1 MTILE
6 RDLRLDPFS
15 LICDKARPIRSLLP
29 VSLAAARPQACF
41 GQSNYPTQT
50 ITELLETFRQ
60 CRCVFAERSFR
71 IAFVKTR
78 HAVLLSANPFAI
90 TPKSSVPMNLRLT
103 DSGHRLAAIACL
115 ALPFAFSGC
124 ANMVESRTIA
134 AFSEALQEED
144 VDSLR
149 DVTSSRFEEKSLR
162 HEDSVKDFS
171 VLRIPKGDVEI
182 VDVDHISDTE
192 KRVTGQIGKSKSR
205 RLRYLLVRDEK
216 TGKWVVDDVYIKKQ
230 KNGVES
236 TRAVTELMD
245 LVTTVRE
252 FIDAWDTGS
261 RSSILR
267 MADPEF
273 GTLLGSLPDEYLMR
287 LAKQTIGDRADSKIR
302 PEAQMDEDVALVR
315 LPGKSGQMIISF
327 TKIRD
332 QWLISD
338 LAVESRKD
346 KDHISSVKQMA
357 TVLRSASVFL
367 DSYSVGDKKKLKT
380 VTMKTFFENSLE
392 PAILSTVQLPTAS
405 QAASTYQVKL
415 QSGFADFMV
424 ATENDLV
431 KLSLSKV
438 EGEDSTTAAQ
448 YLIDDVTIYEIDGNQ
463 EKRLSAMF
471 LSHAM
476 VELYA
481 EALSLRELQ
490 TVQMMSTP
498 EFKQRVWDRVDERL
512 MMQLP
517 MPEIENASPKIL
529 TTVFMGA
536 VTEVTVRQG
545 SRALVYVLQDH
556 EGELLVKD
564 VLLPVSGRPNSLCKT
579 LETMVPVVQFANALS
594 AQSIDDLRQLSSRDL
609 NRKVWHR
616 AKQLPSIGLKPHEH
630 FAVPLMSLDMN
641 DDLAL
646 VGLGDDQYGAKVRLV
661 REGERF
667 VVDDVKMIAGSEIR
681 QRIDLKEAMQFEL
694 SRFRG
699 QASTQQ

>member
-1 MTILE
+1 
-6 RDLRLDPFS
+6 
-15 LICDKARPIRSLLP
+15 
-29 VSLAAARPQACF
+29 
-41 GQSNYPTQT
+41 
-50 ITELLETFRQ
+50 
-60 CRCVFAERSFR
+60 
-71 IAFVKTR
+71 
-78 HAVLLSANPFAI
+78 
-90 TPKSSVPMNLRLT
+90 
-103 DSGHRLAAIACL
+103 
-115 ALPFAFSGC
+115 
-124 ANMVESRTIA
+124 
-134 AFSEALQEED
+134 
-144 VDSLR
+144 
-149 DVTSSRFEEKSLR
+149 
-162 HEDSVKDFS
+162 
-171 VLRIPKGDVEI
+171 
-182 VDVDHISDTE
+182 
-192 KRVTGQIGKSKSR
+192 
-205 RLRYLLVRDEK
+205 
-216 TGKWVVDDVYIKKQ
+216 
-230 KNGVES
+230 
-236 TRAVTELMD
+236 
-245 LVTTVRE
+245 
-252 FIDAWDTGS
+252 
-261 RSSILR
+261 
-267 MADPEF
+267 
-273 GTLLGSLPDEYLMR
+273 
-287 LAKQTIGDRADSKIR
+287 
-302 PEAQMDEDVALVR
+302 
-315 LPGKSGQMIISF
+315 QMIISF

-681 QRIDLKEAMQFEL
+681 QRIDLKGAMQFEL

>member
-1 MTILE
+1 
-6 RDLRLDPFS
+6 
-15 LICDKARPIRSLLP
+15 
-29 VSLAAARPQACF
+29 
-41 GQSNYPTQT
+41 
-50 ITELLETFRQ
+50 
-60 CRCVFAERSFR
+60 
-71 IAFVKTR
+71 
-78 HAVLLSANPFAI
+78 
-90 TPKSSVPMNLRLT
+90 MNLRLT
-103 DSGHRLAAIACL
+103 ESGHCLAAFACL

-124 ANMVESRTIA
+124 ANLVESRTIA

-205 RLRYLLVRDEK
+205 RLRYRLVRDEK

-230 KNGVES
+230 KNGVSS

-252 FIDAWDTGS
+252 FIEAWDAGS
-261 RSSILR
+261 RSDILR
-267 MADPEF
+267 MADPEL
-273 GTLLGSLPDEYLMR
+273 GSLLGSLPDEYLMR
-287 LAKQTIGDRADSKIR
+287 LAKQAIRDRAESKVR
-302 PEAQMDEDVALVR
+302 PEAQMDEDVALVK
-315 LPGKSGQMIISF
+315 LPGKSGQMLISF

-367 DSYSVGDKKKLKT
+367 DSYSAGNKKKLKT
-380 VTMKTFFENSLE
+380 VTMKSFFENSLE
-392 PAILSTVQLPTAS
+392 PAILSSVQLPTAT

-424 ATENDLV
+424 ATNDELV

-438 EGEDSTTAAQ
+438 EGEDSTSAVK
-448 YLIDDVTIYEIDGNQ
+448 YLVDDVTIYEIDGNQ
-463 EKRLSAMF
+463 EKRLSALF

-481 EALSLRELQ
+481 EALSLRELD
-490 TVQMMSTP
+490 TVRMMSTS
-498 EFKQRVWDRVDERL
+498 EFRDRVWQRIDEPL
-512 MMQLP
+512 LMQLP
-517 MPEIENASPKIL
+517 MPEIENAKPKTL

-545 SRALVYVLQDH
+545 SRALIYVLQDTD
-556 EGELLVKD
+556 GELLVKD
-564 VLLPVSGRPNSLCKT
+564 VLLPVSGRPNSLRKT
-579 LETMVPVVQFANALS
+579 LEAMVPVTQFANSLSQRNISAL
-594 AQSIDDLRQLSSRDL
+594 QQLSSRDL
-609 NRKVWHR
+609 NRKVWHK

-630 FAVPLMSLDMN
+630 FAVAMTSLEMS
-641 DDLAL
+641 DDLAI
-646 VGLGDDQYGAKVRLV
+646 VGLGDDQYGARVRLV

-667 VVDDVKMIAGSEIR
+667 VVDDVQLIAGAELR
-681 QRIDLKEAMQFEL
+681 QRIQLKEAMQFEI

-699 QASTQQ
+699 QTTSTR

>member
-1 MTILE
+1 
-6 RDLRLDPFS
+6 
-15 LICDKARPIRSLLP
+15 
-29 VSLAAARPQACF
+29 
-41 GQSNYPTQT
+41 
-50 ITELLETFRQ
+50 
-60 CRCVFAERSFR
+60 
-71 IAFVKTR
+71 
-78 HAVLLSANPFAI
+78 
-90 TPKSSVPMNLRLT
+90 MNLRLT

-124 ANMVESRTIA
+124 ANLVESRTIA

-171 VLRIPKGDVEI
+171 VLRIPKGDIEI
-182 VDVDHISDTE
+182 VDVDHISETE

-205 RLRYLLVRDEK
+205 RLRYRLVRDEE

-287 LAKQTIGDRADSKIR
+287 LAKQAIGERADSNVR

-346 KDHISSVKQMA
+346 KEHISSVKQMA
-357 TVLRSASVFL
+357 TVLHSASVFL
-367 DSYSVGDKKKLKT
+367 DSYSVGNKKKLKT
-380 VTMKTFFENSLE
+380 VTMKSFFENSLE

-424 ATENDLV
+424 ATEHELV
-431 KLSLSKV
+431 KLSLSKI
-438 EGEDSTTAAQ
+438 EGEDSNTAAK
-448 YLIDDVTIYEIDGNQ
+448 YLVDDVTIYEIDGNQ

-481 EALSLRELQ
+481 EALSLRELE
-490 TVQMMSTP
+490 TVKMMSTP
-498 EFKQRVWDRVDERL
+498 EFKQRVWHRVNGQL

-517 MPEIENASPKIL
+517 MPEIENAKPRIL

-545 SRALVYVLQDH
+545 SRALVYVLQDRD
-556 EGELLVKD
+556 GELLVKD

-594 AQSIDDLRQLSSRDL
+594 TQSIDHLQQLSSRDL

-616 AKQLPSIGLKPHEH
+616 AKQLPSIGLKLHEH

-641 DDLAL
+641 DDLAI
-646 VGLGDDQYGAKVRLV
+646 VSLGDDQYGAKVKLV

>member
-1 MTILE
+1 
-6 RDLRLDPFS
+6 
-15 LICDKARPIRSLLP
+15 
-29 VSLAAARPQACF
+29 
-41 GQSNYPTQT
+41 
-50 ITELLETFRQ
+50 
-60 CRCVFAERSFR
+60 
-71 IAFVKTR
+71 
-78 HAVLLSANPFAI
+78 
-90 TPKSSVPMNLRLT
+90 MNLRLT
-103 DSGHRLAAIACL
+103 DNGHCLAVVACL
-115 ALPFAFSGC
+115 ALPIVFSGC
-124 ANMVESRTIA
+124 ANLVESRTIA

-182 VDVDHISDTE
+182 VDVDVINDNE
-192 KRVTGQIGKSKSR
+192 KRVTGQIGNSKSR
-205 RLRYLLVRDEK
+205 RLRYRLVRDK
-216 TGKWVVDDVYIKKQ
+216 KSGKWVVDDVYIKKQ

-236 TRAVTELMD
+236 TRAVSELMD
-245 LVTTVRE
+245 LITTVRE

-261 RSSILR
+261 RSDILR

-287 LAKQTIGDRADSKIR
+287 LAKQAIGDRADSKVR
-302 PEAQMDEDVALVR
+302 PEAQMDEDVALVK

-357 TVLRSASVFL
+357 TVLQSASVFL
-367 DSYSVGDKKKLKT
+367 NSYSAGDKKTLKT
-380 VTMKTFFENSLE
+380 VTVESFFAHSLE

-405 QAASTYQVKL
+405 QAAATYQVKL

-424 ATENDLV
+424 ATENELV
-431 KLSLSKV
+431 KLSLSRI
-438 EGEDSTTAAQ
+438 EGEDSTSQTK
-448 YLIDDVTIYEIDGNQ
+448 YLVDDVTIYEIDGNQ
-463 EKRLSAMF
+463 EKRLSALF

-476 VELYA
+476 VEIFA
-481 EALSLRELQ
+481 EALSLRELK
-490 TVQMMSTP
+490 TVEMMSTP
-498 EFKQRVWDRVDERL
+498 EFRQRVWQRVDEPL

-517 MPEIENASPKIL
+517 MPEIENAKPKIL

-545 SRALVYVLQDH
+545 SRALVYVLQDRD
-556 EGELLVKD
+556 GELLVND
-564 VLLPVSGRPNSLCKT
+564 VLLPVSGRSNSLCKT
-579 LETMVPVVQFANALS
+579 LETMVPVVQFGNSLSQRNIGAL
-594 AQSIDDLRQLSSRDL
+594 QQLSSRDL

-616 AKQLPSIGLKPHEH
+616 AKQLPSIGLKLHEH
-630 FAVPLMSLDMN
+630 FVVALTSLDMN
-641 DDLAL
+641 EDLAI
-646 VGLGDDQYGAKVRLV
+646 VGLGDDQYGARVRLV

-667 VVDDVKMIAGSEIR
+667 VVDDVQLIAGSEVR
-681 QRIDLKEAMQFEL
+681 QRIDLKEAMQFEI

-699 QASTQQ
+699 QSTTNR

>member
-1 MTILE
+1 M
-6 RDLRLDPFS
+6 
-15 LICDKARPIRSLLP
+15 ICDKARPIRSLLP

-681 QRIDLKEAMQFEL
+681 QRIDLKGAMQFEL

>member
-1 MTILE
+1 
-6 RDLRLDPFS
+6 
-15 LICDKARPIRSLLP
+15 
-29 VSLAAARPQACF
+29 
-41 GQSNYPTQT
+41 
-50 ITELLETFRQ
+50 
-60 CRCVFAERSFR
+60 
-71 IAFVKTR
+71 
-78 HAVLLSANPFAI
+78 
-90 TPKSSVPMNLRLT
+90 MNLRLT
-103 DSGHRLAAIACL
+103 DSGHRLAACL
-115 ALPFAFSGC
+115 TCLTLPILFSGC
-124 ANMVESRTIA
+124 AHMVESRTIA

-162 HEDSVKDFS
+162 HEDSVKDFQ
-171 VLRIPKGDVEI
+171 VLRMPKGDIEI
-182 VDVDHISDTE
+182 VDVDHISDNE

-205 RLRYLLVRDEK
+205 RLRYRLVRDEK

-273 GTLLGSLPDEYLMR
+273 GALLGSLPDEYLMR
-287 LAKQTIGDRADSKIR
+287 LAKQAIGDRADSKVR

-367 DSYSVGDKKKLKT
+367 DSYSTGNKKKLKT
-380 VTMKTFFENSLE
+380 VTMKSFFEKTLA

-424 ATENDLV
+424 ATENELV
-431 KLSLSKV
+431 KLSLSKI
-438 EGEDSTTAAQ
+438 EGEDSNTAAQ
-448 YLIDDVTIYEIDGNQ
+448 YLVDDVTIYEIDGNQ
-463 EKRLSAMF
+463 EKRLSALF

-481 EALSLRELQ
+481 EALSLRELE
-490 TVQMMSTP
+490 TVKMMSTP
-498 EFKQRVWDRVDERL
+498 EFKQRVWHRVDEPL

-545 SRALVYVLQDH
+545 SRALVYVLQDR
-556 EGELLVKD
+556 EGELLVND

-594 AQSIDDLRQLSSRDL
+594 AQSIDHLRQLSSRDL

-641 DDLAL
+641 DDLAI
-646 VGLGDDQYGAKVRLV
+646 VGLGDDQYGARVKLV

-667 VVDDVKMIAGSEIR
+667 VVDDVKLIAGSEIR
-681 QRIDLKEAMQFEL
+681 QRIDLKQAMQFEI

-699 QASTQQ
+699 QASTQE

>member
-1 MTILE
+1 
-6 RDLRLDPFS
+6 
-15 LICDKARPIRSLLP
+15 
-29 VSLAAARPQACF
+29 
-41 GQSNYPTQT
+41 
-50 ITELLETFRQ
+50 
-60 CRCVFAERSFR
+60 
-71 IAFVKTR
+71 
-78 HAVLLSANPFAI
+78 
-90 TPKSSVPMNLRLT
+90 MNLRLT
-103 DSGHRLAAIACL
+103 DSGHRLAACL
-115 ALPFAFSGC
+115 TCLTLPILFSGC
-124 ANMVESRTIA
+124 AHMVESRTIA

-162 HEDSVKDFS
+162 HEDSVKDFQ
-171 VLRIPKGDVEI
+171 VLRMPKGDIEI
-182 VDVDHISDTE
+182 VDVDHISDNE

-205 RLRYLLVRDEK
+205 RLRYRLVRDEK

-273 GTLLGSLPDEYLMR
+273 GALLGSLPDEYLMR
-287 LAKQTIGDRADSKIR
+287 LAKQAIGDRADSKVR

-367 DSYSVGDKKKLKT
+367 DSYSTGNKKKLKT
-380 VTMKTFFENSLE
+380 VTMKSFFEKTLA

-424 ATENDLV
+424 ATENELV
-431 KLSLSKV
+431 KLSLSKI
-438 EGEDSTTAAQ
+438 EGEDSNTAAQ
-448 YLIDDVTIYEIDGNQ
+448 YLVDDVTIYEIDGNQ
-463 EKRLSAMF
+463 EKRLSALF

-481 EALSLRELQ
+481 EALSLRELE
-490 TVQMMSTP
+490 TVKMMSTP
-498 EFKQRVWDRVDERL
+498 EFKQRVWHRVDEPL

-545 SRALVYVLQDH
+545 SRALVYVLQDR
-556 EGELLVKD
+556 EGELLVND

-594 AQSIDDLRQLSSRDL
+594 AQSIDHLRQLSSRDL

-641 DDLAL
+641 DDLAI
-646 VGLGDDQYGAKVRLV
+646 VGLGDDQYGARVKLV

-667 VVDDVKMIAGSEIR
+667 VVDDVKLIAGSEIR
-681 QRIDLKEAMQFEL
+681 QRIDLKQAMQFEI

-699 QASTQQ
+699 QASTQR

>member
-1 MTILE
+1 
-6 RDLRLDPFS
+6 
-15 LICDKARPIRSLLP
+15 
-29 VSLAAARPQACF
+29 
-41 GQSNYPTQT
+41 
-50 ITELLETFRQ
+50 
-60 CRCVFAERSFR
+60 
-71 IAFVKTR
+71 
-78 HAVLLSANPFAI
+78 
-90 TPKSSVPMNLRLT
+90 MNLRLT
-103 DSGHRLAAIACL
+103 ETGHRLAALGCL
-115 ALPFAFSGC
+115 ALPIAFSGC
-124 ANMVESRTIA
+124 ANLVESRTIA
-134 AFSEALQEED
+134 AFSEALEEED

-162 HEDSVKDFS
+162 HENSVKDFS
-171 VLRIPKGDVEI
+171 VLQIPKGDVEI
-182 VDVDHISDTE
+182 IDVDYISDDE

-205 RLRYLLVRDEK
+205 RLRYRLVRDEK

-230 KNGVES
+230 KNGISS

-252 FIDAWDTGS
+252 FIDAWDSGS
-261 RSSILR
+261 RSDMLR

-273 GTLLGSLPDEYLMR
+273 GTLLGSLPEAYLIR
-287 LAKQTIGDRADSKIR
+287 LAKQAIGDRAESKVR
-302 PEAQMDEDVALVR
+302 PVAQMDEDVALVK

-332 QWLISD
+332 RWLISD

-357 TVLRSASVFL
+357 TVLRSAAVFL
-367 DSYSVGDKKKLKT
+367 NSYSTGDKKTLKT
-380 VTMKTFFENSLE
+380 VTMKSFFENSLE
-392 PAILSTVQLPTAS
+392 PAILSTVQLPTDS

-424 ATENDLV
+424 ATDDELV
-431 KLSLSKV
+431 KLSLLRI
-438 EGEDSTTAAQ
+438 EGEDSNTAVK
-448 YLIDDVTIYEIDGNQ
+448 YLVDDVTIYEIDGNQ
-463 EKRLSAMF
+463 EKRLSALF

-490 TVQMMSTP
+490 TVRMMSTAD
-498 EFKQRVWDRVDERL
+498 FKQRVWQRIDEPL

-517 MPEIENASPKIL
+517 MPEIENAKPKIL
-529 TTVFMGA
+529 TSVFMGA

-545 SRALVYVLQDH
+545 SRALVYVLQDRD
-556 EGELLVKD
+556 GKLLVKD

-579 LETMVPVVQFANALS
+579 LETMVPVIQFANSLSQRNVEAL
-594 AQSIDDLRQLSSRDL
+594 QQFSSRDL
-609 NRKVWHR
+609 NRKVWHK
-616 AKQLPSIGLKPHEH
+616 AKQIPSIGLRLHEH

-641 DDLAL
+641 DDLAI
-646 VGLGDDQYGAKVRLV
+646 VGLGDDQYGARVRLI
-661 REGERF
+661 REGDRF
-667 VVDDVKMIAGSEIR
+667 VVDDVKLVAGSEIK

-699 QASTQQ
+699 

>member
-1 MTILE
+1 
-6 RDLRLDPFS
+6 
-15 LICDKARPIRSLLP
+15 
-29 VSLAAARPQACF
+29 
-41 GQSNYPTQT
+41 
-50 ITELLETFRQ
+50 
-60 CRCVFAERSFR
+60 
-71 IAFVKTR
+71 
-78 HAVLLSANPFAI
+78 
-90 TPKSSVPMNLRLT
+90 MNLRLT
-103 DSGHRLAAIACL
+103 ETGHRLAALGCL
-115 ALPFAFSGC
+115 ALPIAFSGC
-124 ANMVESRTIA
+124 ANLVESRTIA
-134 AFSEALQEED
+134 AFSEALEEED

-162 HEDSVKDFS
+162 HENSVKDFS
-171 VLRIPKGDVEI
+171 VLQIPKGDVEI
-182 VDVDHISDTE
+182 IDVDYISDDE

-205 RLRYLLVRDEK
+205 RLRYRLVRDEK

-230 KNGVES
+230 KNGISS

-252 FIDAWDTGS
+252 FIDAWDSGS
-261 RSSILR
+261 RSDMLR

-273 GTLLGSLPDEYLMR
+273 GTLLGSLPEAYLIR
-287 LAKQTIGDRADSKIR
+287 LAKQAIGDRAESKVR
-302 PEAQMDEDVALVR
+302 PVAQMDEDVALVK

-332 QWLISD
+332 RWLISD

-357 TVLRSASVFL
+357 TVLRSAAVFL
-367 DSYSVGDKKKLKT
+367 NSYSTGDKKTLKT
-380 VTMKTFFENSLE
+380 VTMKSFFENSLE
-392 PAILSTVQLPTAS
+392 PAILSTVQLPTDS

-424 ATENDLV
+424 ATDDELV
-431 KLSLSKV
+431 KLSLLRI
-438 EGEDSTTAAQ
+438 EGEDSNTAVK
-448 YLIDDVTIYEIDGNQ
+448 YLVDDVTIYEIDGNQ
-463 EKRLSAMF
+463 EKRLSALF

-490 TVQMMSTP
+490 TVRMMSTAD
-498 EFKQRVWDRVDERL
+498 FKQRVWQRIDEPL

-517 MPEIENASPKIL
+517 MPEIENAKPKIL
-529 TTVFMGA
+529 TSVFMGA

-545 SRALVYVLQDH
+545 SRALVYVLQDRD
-556 EGELLVKD
+556 GKLLVKD

-579 LETMVPVVQFANALS
+579 LETMVPVIQFANSLSQRNIEAL
-594 AQSIDDLRQLSSRDL
+594 QQFSSRDL
-609 NRKVWHR
+609 NRKVWHK
-616 AKQLPSIGLKPHEH
+616 AKQIPSIGLRLHEH

-641 DDLAL
+641 DDLAI
-646 VGLGDDQYGAKVRLV
+646 VGLGDDQYGARVRLI
-661 REGERF
+661 REGDRF
-667 VVDDVKMIAGSEIR
+667 VVDDVKLVAGSEIK

-699 QASTQQ
+699 

>member
-1 MTILE
+1 
-6 RDLRLDPFS
+6 
-15 LICDKARPIRSLLP
+15 
-29 VSLAAARPQACF
+29 
-41 GQSNYPTQT
+41 
-50 ITELLETFRQ
+50 
-60 CRCVFAERSFR
+60 
-71 IAFVKTR
+71 
-78 HAVLLSANPFAI
+78 
-90 TPKSSVPMNLRLT
+90 MNLRLT
-103 DSGHRLAAIACL
+103 ETGHRLAALGCL
-115 ALPFAFSGC
+115 ALPIAFSGC
-124 ANMVESRTIA
+124 ANLVESRTIA
-134 AFSEALQEED
+134 AFSEALEEED

-162 HEDSVKDFS
+162 HENSVKDFS
-171 VLRIPKGDVEI
+171 VLQIPKGDVEI
-182 VDVDHISDTE
+182 IDVDYISDDE

-205 RLRYLLVRDEK
+205 RLRYRLVRDEK

-230 KNGVES
+230 KNGISS

-252 FIDAWDTGS
+252 FIDAWDSGS
-261 RSSILR
+261 RSDMLR

-273 GTLLGSLPDEYLMR
+273 GTLLGSLPEAYLIR
-287 LAKQTIGDRADSKIR
+287 LAKQAIGDRAESKVR
-302 PEAQMDEDVALVR
+302 PVAQMDEDVALVK

-332 QWLISD
+332 RWLISD

-357 TVLRSASVFL
+357 TVLRSAAVFL
-367 DSYSVGDKKKLKT
+367 NSYSTGDKKTLKT
-380 VTMKTFFENSLE
+380 VTMKSFFENSLE
-392 PAILSTVQLPTAS
+392 PAILSTVQLPTDS

-424 ATENDLV
+424 ATDDELV
-431 KLSLSKV
+431 KLSLLRI
-438 EGEDSTTAAQ
+438 EGEDSNTAVK
-448 YLIDDVTIYEIDGNQ
+448 YLVDDVTIYEIDGNQ
-463 EKRLSAMF
+463 EKRLSALF

-490 TVQMMSTP
+490 TVRMMSTAD
-498 EFKQRVWDRVDERL
+498 FKQRVWQHIDDPL

-517 MPEIENASPKIL
+517 MPEIENAKPKIL
-529 TTVFMGA
+529 TSVFMGA

-545 SRALVYVLQDH
+545 SRALVYVLQDRD
-556 EGELLVKD
+556 GKLLVKD

-579 LETMVPVVQFANALS
+579 LETMVPVIQFANSLSQRNIEAL
-594 AQSIDDLRQLSSRDL
+594 QQFSSRDL
-609 NRKVWHR
+609 NRKVWHK
-616 AKQLPSIGLKPHEH
+616 AKQIPSIGLRLHEH

-641 DDLAL
+641 DDLAI
-646 VGLGDDQYGAKVRLV
+646 VGLGDDQYGARVRLI
-661 REGERF
+661 REGDRF
-667 VVDDVKMIAGSEIR
+667 VVDDVKLVAGSEIK

-699 QASTQQ
+699 

>member
-1 MTILE
+1 
-6 RDLRLDPFS
+6 
-15 LICDKARPIRSLLP
+15 
-29 VSLAAARPQACF
+29 
-41 GQSNYPTQT
+41 
-50 ITELLETFRQ
+50 
-60 CRCVFAERSFR
+60 
-71 IAFVKTR
+71 
-78 HAVLLSANPFAI
+78 
-90 TPKSSVPMNLRLT
+90 MNLRLT
-103 DSGHRLAAIACL
+103 ETGHRLAALGCL
-115 ALPFAFSGC
+115 ALPIAFSGC
-124 ANMVESRTIA
+124 ANLVESRTIA
-134 AFSEALQEED
+134 AFSEALEEED

-162 HEDSVKDFS
+162 HENSVKDFS
-171 VLRIPKGDVEI
+171 VLQIPKGDVEI
-182 VDVDHISDTE
+182 IDVDYISDDE

-205 RLRYLLVRDEK
+205 RLRYRLVRDEK

-230 KNGVES
+230 KNGISS

-252 FIDAWDTGS
+252 FIHAWDSGS
-261 RSSILR
+261 RSDILR

-273 GTLLGSLPDEYLMR
+273 GTLLGSLPDAYLIR
-287 LAKQTIGDRADSKIR
+287 LAKQAIGDRAESKVR
-302 PEAQMDEDVALVR
+302 PVAQMDEDVALVK

-332 QWLISD
+332 RWLISD

-357 TVLRSASVFL
+357 TVLRSAAVFL
-367 DSYSVGDKKKLKT
+367 NSYSTGDKKTLKT
-380 VTMKTFFENSLE
+380 VTMRSFFENSLE
-392 PAILSTVQLPTAS
+392 PAILSTVQLPTDS

-424 ATENDLV
+424 ATDDELV
-431 KLSLSKV
+431 KLSLLRI
-438 EGEDSTTAAQ
+438 EGEDSNTAVK
-448 YLIDDVTIYEIDGNQ
+448 YLVDDVTIYEIDGNQ
-463 EKRLSAMF
+463 EKRLSALF

-490 TVQMMSTP
+490 TVRMMSTAD
-498 EFKQRVWDRVDERL
+498 FKQRVWQHIDDPL

-517 MPEIENASPKIL
+517 MPEIENAKPKIL
-529 TTVFMGA
+529 TSVFMGA

-545 SRALVYVLQDH
+545 SRALVYVLQDRD
-556 EGELLVKD
+556 GKLLVKD

-579 LETMVPVVQFANALS
+579 LETMVPVIQFANSLSQRNIEAL
-594 AQSIDDLRQLSSRDL
+594 QQFSSRDL
-609 NRKVWHR
+609 NRKVWHK
-616 AKQLPSIGLKPHEH
+616 AKQIPSIGLRLHEH

-641 DDLAL
+641 DDLAI
-646 VGLGDDQYGAKVRLV
+646 VGLGDDQYGARVRLI
-661 REGERF
+661 REGDRF
-667 VVDDVKMIAGSEIR
+667 VVDDVKLVAGSEIK

-699 QASTQQ
+699 

>member
-1 MTILE
+1 
-6 RDLRLDPFS
+6 
-15 LICDKARPIRSLLP
+15 
-29 VSLAAARPQACF
+29 
-41 GQSNYPTQT
+41 
-50 ITELLETFRQ
+50 
-60 CRCVFAERSFR
+60 
-71 IAFVKTR
+71 
-78 HAVLLSANPFAI
+78 
-90 TPKSSVPMNLRLT
+90 MNLRLT
-103 DSGHRLAAIACL
+103 ETEQRLAALACL
-115 ALPFAFSGC
+115 ALPLMFSGC

-162 HEDSVKDFS
+162 HEESVKDFS
-171 VLRIPKGDVEI
+171 VIRMPKGDIEI
-182 VDVDHISDTE
+182 VDVDVINDNE

-205 RLRYLLVRDEK
+205 RLRYRLVRDEK

-230 KNGVES
+230 KNGVSS

-252 FIDAWDTGS
+252 FIEAWDSGS
-261 RSSILR
+261 RSEILR

-273 GTLLGSLPDEYLMR
+273 GTLLGSLPDEYLLR
-287 LAKQTIGDRADSKIR
+287 LAKQAIGDRAESKVR
-302 PEAQMDEDVALVR
+302 PEAQMDEDIALVK

-327 TKIRD
+327 TKVRD

-367 DSYSVGDKKKLKT
+367 NSYSTGDKKKLKT
-380 VTMKTFFENSLE
+380 VAMKSFFENSLE
-392 PAILSTVQLPTAS
+392 PAILSTVQLPTAT

-424 ATENDLV
+424 ATDDELV

-438 EGEDSTTAAQ
+438 EGEDSSTAAK
-448 YLIDDVTIYEIDGNQ
+448 YLVDDVTIYEIDGNQ
-463 EKRLSAMF
+463 EKRLSALF

-490 TVQMMSTP
+490 TVKMMSTAD
-498 EFKQRVWDRVDERL
+498 FKQRVWQRIDEPL

-517 MPEIENASPKIL
+517 MPEIENAKPKIL

-545 SRALVYVLQDH
+545 SRALVYVLQDRD
-556 EGELLVKD
+556 GELLVKD

-579 LETMVPVVQFANALS
+579 LETMVPVIQFANSLSQRNIEAL
-594 AQSIDDLRQLSSRDL
+594 QQLSSRDL
-609 NRKVWHR
+609 NRKVWHK
-616 AKQLPSIGLKPHEH
+616 AKQLPSIGLRLHEH

-641 DDLAL
+641 DDLAI
-646 VGLGDDQYGAKVRLV
+646 VGLGDDQYGARVRLV

-667 VVDDVKMIAGSEIR
+667 VVDDVKLVAGSEIK

-699 QASTQQ
+699 

>member
-1 MTILE
+1 
-6 RDLRLDPFS
+6 
-15 LICDKARPIRSLLP
+15 
-29 VSLAAARPQACF
+29 
-41 GQSNYPTQT
+41 
-50 ITELLETFRQ
+50 
-60 CRCVFAERSFR
+60 
-71 IAFVKTR
+71 
-78 HAVLLSANPFAI
+78 
-90 TPKSSVPMNLRLT
+90 MNLRLT
-103 DSGHRLAAIACL
+103 ESGHCLAAFACL

-124 ANMVESRTIA
+124 ANLVESRTIA

-205 RLRYLLVRDEK
+205 RLRYRLVRDEK

-230 KNGVES
+230 KNGVSS

-252 FIDAWDTGS
+252 FIEAWDAGS
-261 RSSILR
+261 RSDILR
-267 MADPEF
+267 MADPEL
-273 GTLLGSLPDEYLMR
+273 GSLLGSLPDAYLMR
-287 LAKQTIGDRADSKIR
+287 LAKQAIRDRAESKVR
-302 PEAQMDEDVALVR
+302 PEAQMDEDVALVK
-315 LPGKSGQMIISF
+315 LPGKSGQMLISF

-367 DSYSVGDKKKLKT
+367 DSYSAGDKKKLKT
-380 VTMKTFFENSLE
+380 VTMKSFFENSLE
-392 PAILSTVQLPTAS
+392 PAILSSVQLPTAT

-424 ATENDLV
+424 ATNDELV

-438 EGEDSTTAAQ
+438 EGEDSTSAVK
-448 YLIDDVTIYEIDGNQ
+448 YLVDDVTIYEIDGNQ
-463 EKRLSAMF
+463 EKRLSALF
-471 LSHAM
+471 LAHAM

-481 EALSLRELQ
+481 EALSLRELD
-490 TVQMMSTP
+490 TVRMMSTS
-498 EFKQRVWDRVDERL
+498 EFHDRVWQRIDEPL
-512 MMQLP
+512 LMQLP
-517 MPEIENASPKIL
+517 MPEIENAKPKIL

-545 SRALVYVLQDH
+545 SRALVYVLQDTD
-556 EGELLVKD
+556 GELLVKD
-564 VLLPVSGRPNSLCKT
+564 VLLPVSGRPNSLRKT
-579 LETMVPVVQFANALS
+579 LEAMVPVTQFANSLSQRNISAL
-594 AQSIDDLRQLSSRDL
+594 QQLSSRDL
-609 NRKVWHR
+609 NRKVWHK

-630 FAVPLMSLDMN
+630 FAVAMTSLEMS
-641 DDLAL
+641 DDLAI
-646 VGLGDDQYGAKVRLV
+646 VGLGDDQYGARVRLV

-667 VVDDVKMIAGSEIR
+667 VVDDVRLIAGAELR
-681 QRIDLKEAMQFEL
+681 QRIQLKEAMQFEI

-699 QASTQQ
+699 QTTSTR

>member
-1 MTILE
+1 M
-6 RDLRLDPFS
+6 
-15 LICDKARPIRSLLP
+15 ICDKARPIRSLLP

-431 KLSLSKV
+431 KL
-438 EGEDSTTAAQ
+438 
-448 YLIDDVTIYEIDGNQ
+448 
-463 EKRLSAMF
+463 
-471 LSHAM
+471 
-476 VELYA
+476 
-481 EALSLRELQ
+481 
-490 TVQMMSTP
+490 
-498 EFKQRVWDRVDERL
+498 
-512 MMQLP
+512 
-517 MPEIENASPKIL
+517 
-529 TTVFMGA
+529 
-536 VTEVTVRQG
+536 
-545 SRALVYVLQDH
+545 
-556 EGELLVKD
+556 
-564 VLLPVSGRPNSLCKT
+564 
-579 LETMVPVVQFANALS
+579 
-594 AQSIDDLRQLSSRDL
+594 
-609 NRKVWHR
+609 
-616 AKQLPSIGLKPHEH
+616 
-630 FAVPLMSLDMN
+630 
-641 DDLAL
+641 
-646 VGLGDDQYGAKVRLV
+646 
-661 REGERF
+661 
-667 VVDDVKMIAGSEIR
+667 
-681 QRIDLKEAMQFEL
+681 
-694 SRFRG
+694 
-699 QASTQQ
+699 

>member
-1 MTILE
+1 
-6 RDLRLDPFS
+6 
-15 LICDKARPIRSLLP
+15 
-29 VSLAAARPQACF
+29 
-41 GQSNYPTQT
+41 
-50 ITELLETFRQ
+50 
-60 CRCVFAERSFR
+60 
-71 IAFVKTR
+71 
-78 HAVLLSANPFAI
+78 
-90 TPKSSVPMNLRLT
+90 MNLRLT
-103 DSGHRLAAIACL
+103 DSGHRLAVLAAL

-182 VDVDHISDTE
+182 VNVDHVSDSE

-205 RLRYLLVRDEK
+205 RLRYRLVRDEQS
-216 TGKWVVDDVYIKKQ
+216 GKWVVDDVYIKNQ

-252 FIDAWDTGS
+252 FIDAWDSGS

-267 MADPEF
+267 MSDPEF
-273 GTLLGSLPDEYLMR
+273 GVLLGSLPDEYLMR
-287 LAKQTIGDRADSKIR
+287 LAKQAIGDRAESKVR
-302 PEAQMDEDVALVR
+302 PEAQMDDDVALVR

-332 QWLISD
+332 LWLISD

-357 TVLRSASVFL
+357 TVLLSASRFL
-367 DSYSVGDKKKLKT
+367 DAYSVGDKKTLKT
-380 VTMKTFFENSLE
+380 VTVKSFFENSLE

-431 KLSLSKV
+431 KLSLSKI
-438 EGEDSTTAAQ
+438 EGKDSTTAAQ
-448 YLIDDVTIYEIDGNQ
+448 YLVDDVTIYEIDGNQ

-481 EALSLRELQ
+481 EALSLREWQ
-490 TVQMMSTP
+490 TVRMMSTS
-498 EFKQRVWDRVDERL
+498 EFKQRVWDRVDEPL

-517 MPEIENASPKIL
+517 MPEIENAKPKIL

-545 SRALVYVLQDH
+545 TRALVYVLQDRD
-556 EGELLVKD
+556 GELLVKD

-594 AQSIDDLRQLSSRDL
+594 VQSIDHLQLLSSRDL

-616 AKQLPSIGLKPHEH
+616 AKQLPSIGLKLHEH

-641 DDLAL
+641 DDLAI
-646 VGLGDDQYGAKVRLV
+646 VSLGDDQYGAKVKLV
-661 REGERF
+661 REGEQF
-667 VVDDVKMIAGSEIR
+667 VVDDVKLIAGAEVR

-699 QASTQQ
+699 QASTQR

>member
-1 MTILE
+1 
-6 RDLRLDPFS
+6 
-15 LICDKARPIRSLLP
+15 
-29 VSLAAARPQACF
+29 
-41 GQSNYPTQT
+41 
-50 ITELLETFRQ
+50 
-60 CRCVFAERSFR
+60 
-71 IAFVKTR
+71 
-78 HAVLLSANPFAI
+78 
-90 TPKSSVPMNLRLT
+90 MNLRLT
-103 DSGHRLAAIACL
+103 ETGQRLAALGCL
-115 ALPFAFSGC
+115 ALPIAFSGC
-124 ANMVESRTIA
+124 ANLVESRTIA
-134 AFSEALQEED
+134 AFSEALEEED

-162 HEDSVKDFS
+162 HENSVKDFS

-182 VDVDHISDTE
+182 IDIDHISDNE

-205 RLRYLLVRDEK
+205 RLRYRLVRDET

-230 KNGVES
+230 KNGISS

-252 FIDAWDTGS
+252 FIDAWDSGS
-261 RSSILR
+261 RSDMLR

-273 GTLLGSLPDEYLMR
+273 GTLLGSLPEAYLIR
-287 LAKQTIGDRADSKIR
+287 LAKQAIGDRAESKVR
-302 PEAQMDEDVALVR
+302 PVAQMDEDVALVK

-332 QWLISD
+332 RWLISD

-357 TVLRSASVFL
+357 TVLRSAAVFL
-367 DSYSVGDKKKLKT
+367 NSYSTGDKKTLKT
-380 VTMKTFFENSLE
+380 VTMKSFFENSLE
-392 PAILSTVQLPTAS
+392 PAILSTVQLPTDS

-424 ATENDLV
+424 ATDDELV
-431 KLSLSKV
+431 KLSLLRI
-438 EGEDSTTAAQ
+438 EGEDSNTAVK
-448 YLIDDVTIYEIDGNQ
+448 YLVDDVTIYEIDGNQ
-463 EKRLSAMF
+463 EKRLSALF

-490 TVQMMSTP
+490 TVRMMSTAD
-498 EFKQRVWDRVDERL
+498 FKQRVWQHIDDPL

-517 MPEIENASPKIL
+517 MPEIENAKPKIL
-529 TTVFMGA
+529 TSVFMGA

-545 SRALVYVLQDH
+545 SRALVYVLQDRD
-556 EGELLVKD
+556 GKLLVKD

-579 LETMVPVVQFANALS
+579 LETMVPVIQFANSLSQRNIEAL
-594 AQSIDDLRQLSSRDL
+594 QQFSSRDL
-609 NRKVWHR
+609 NRKVWHK
-616 AKQLPSIGLKPHEH
+616 AKQIPSIGLRLHEH

-641 DDLAL
+641 DDLAI
-646 VGLGDDQYGAKVRLV
+646 VGLGDDQYGARVRLI
-661 REGERF
+661 REGDRF
-667 VVDDVKMIAGSEIR
+667 VVDDVKLVAGSEIK

-699 QASTQQ
+699 

>member
-1 MTILE
+1 
-6 RDLRLDPFS
+6 
-15 LICDKARPIRSLLP
+15 
-29 VSLAAARPQACF
+29 
-41 GQSNYPTQT
+41 
-50 ITELLETFRQ
+50 
-60 CRCVFAERSFR
+60 
-71 IAFVKTR
+71 
-78 HAVLLSANPFAI
+78 
-90 TPKSSVPMNLRLT
+90 MNLRLT
-103 DSGHRLAAIACL
+103 DSGHRLAAVACL
-115 ALPFAFSGC
+115 TLPILFSGC
-124 ANMVESRTIA
+124 ANLVESRTIA
-134 AFSEALQEED
+134 AFSEALREED
-144 VDSLR
+144 VNLLR
-149 DVTSSRFEEKSLR
+149 DVTSTRFEEKSLR

-171 VLRIPKGDVEI
+171 VLRFPKGDIEI
-182 VDVDHISDTE
+182 VDVDVINDNE

-205 RLRYLLVRDEK
+205 RLRYRLVRDEK

-236 TRAVTELMD
+236 TRAVSELMD

-252 FIDAWDTGS
+252 FIDAWDSGS
-261 RSSILR
+261 RSDILR

-287 LAKQTIGDRADSKIR
+287 LAKQAIGDRAESKIR
-302 PEAQMDEDVALVR
+302 PEAQMDEDVALVK

-332 QWLISD
+332 RWLISD

-357 TVLRSASVFL
+357 TVLRSASLFL

-380 VTMKTFFENSLE
+380 VTMKSFFSNSLE

-424 ATENDLV
+424 ATDHELV
-431 KLSLSKV
+431 KLSLSRI
-438 EGEDSTTAAQ
+438 EGEDSSTAVQ
-448 YLIDDVTIYEIDGNQ
+448 YLVDDVTIYEIDGNQ
-463 EKRLSAMF
+463 EKRLSALF
-471 LSHAM
+471 LSHAI
-476 VELYA
+476 VEIYA
-481 EALSLRELQ
+481 EALSLRELK

-498 EFKQRVWDRVDERL
+498 EFRKRVWERVDEPL

-517 MPEIENASPKIL
+517 MPEIENSKPRIL

-545 SRALVYVLQDH
+545 SRALVYVLQDR
-556 EGELLVKD
+556 EGELLVND
-564 VLLPVSGRPNSLCKT
+564 VLLPVSGRPNSLRKT
-579 LETMVPVVQFANALS
+579 LETMVPVVQFANSLAQRNVDAL
-594 AQSIDDLRQLSSRDL
+594 QQLSSRDL

-630 FAVPLMSLDMN
+630 FAVALTSLDMN
-641 DDLAL
+641 DDLAI
-646 VGLGDDQYGAKVRLV
+646 VRLGDDQYGARVRLI

-667 VVDDVKMIAGSEIR
+667 VVDDVQLIAGSEIR
-681 QRIDLKEAMQFEL
+681 QRIDLKEAMQFEI

-699 QASTQQ
+699 QASTKR

>member
-1 MTILE
+1 
-6 RDLRLDPFS
+6 
-15 LICDKARPIRSLLP
+15 
-29 VSLAAARPQACF
+29 
-41 GQSNYPTQT
+41 
-50 ITELLETFRQ
+50 
-60 CRCVFAERSFR
+60 
-71 IAFVKTR
+71 
-78 HAVLLSANPFAI
+78 
-90 TPKSSVPMNLRLT
+90 MNLRLT

-476 VELYA
+476 IELYA

-681 QRIDLKEAMQFEL
+681 QRIDLKGAMQFEL

>member
-1 MTILE
+1 
-6 RDLRLDPFS
+6 
-15 LICDKARPIRSLLP
+15 
-29 VSLAAARPQACF
+29 
-41 GQSNYPTQT
+41 
-50 ITELLETFRQ
+50 
-60 CRCVFAERSFR
+60 
-71 IAFVKTR
+71 
-78 HAVLLSANPFAI
+78 
-90 TPKSSVPMNLRLT
+90 MNLRLT
-103 DSGHRLAAIACL
+103 ETGQRLAALACL
-115 ALPFAFSGC
+115 ALPLMFSGC

-149 DVTSSRFEEKSLR
+149 DVTSSKFEEKSLR
-162 HEDSVKDFS
+162 HEESVKDFS
-171 VLRIPKGDVEI
+171 VIRMPKGDIEI
-182 VDVDHISDTE
+182 VDVDVINDNE

-205 RLRYLLVRDEK
+205 RLRYRLVRDEK

-230 KNGVES
+230 KNGVSS

-252 FIDAWDTGS
+252 FIEAWDSGS
-261 RSSILR
+261 RSEILR

-287 LAKQTIGDRADSKIR
+287 LAKQAIGDRAESKVR
-302 PEAQMDEDVALVR
+302 PEAQMDEDIALVK

-327 TKIRD
+327 TKVRD

-367 DSYSVGDKKKLKT
+367 NSYSTGDKKKLKT
-380 VTMKTFFENSLE
+380 VAMKSFFENSLE
-392 PAILSTVQLPTAS
+392 PAILSTVQLPTAT

-424 ATENDLV
+424 ATNDELV

-438 EGEDSTTAAQ
+438 EGEDSSTAAK
-448 YLIDDVTIYEIDGNQ
+448 YLVDDVTIYEIDGNQ
-463 EKRLSAMF
+463 EKRLSALF

-490 TVQMMSTP
+490 TVKMMSTAD
-498 EFKQRVWDRVDERL
+498 FKQRVWQRIDEPL

-517 MPEIENASPKIL
+517 MPEIENAKPKIL

-545 SRALVYVLQDH
+545 SRALVYVLQDRD
-556 EGELLVKD
+556 GELLVKD

-579 LETMVPVVQFANALS
+579 LETMVPVIQFANSLAQRNIEAL
-594 AQSIDDLRQLSSRDL
+594 QQLSSRDL
-609 NRKVWHR
+609 NRKVWHK
-616 AKQLPSIGLKPHEH
+616 AKQLPSIGLRLHEH

-641 DDLAL
+641 DDLAI
-646 VGLGDDQYGAKVRLV
+646 VGLGDDQYGARVRLV

-667 VVDDVKMIAGSEIR
+667 VVDDVKLVAGSEIK

-699 QASTQQ
+699 

>member
-1 MTILE
+1 
-6 RDLRLDPFS
+6 
-15 LICDKARPIRSLLP
+15 
-29 VSLAAARPQACF
+29 
-41 GQSNYPTQT
+41 
-50 ITELLETFRQ
+50 
-60 CRCVFAERSFR
+60 
-71 IAFVKTR
+71 
-78 HAVLLSANPFAI
+78 
-90 TPKSSVPMNLRLT
+90 MNLRLT
-103 DSGHRLAAIACL
+103 DTGQRLAAFACL
-115 ALPFAFSGC
+115 TLPIMFSGC

-162 HEDSVKDFS
+162 HEDSVKDFPL
-171 VLRIPKGDVEI
+171 LRIPKGDIEI
-182 VDVDHISDTE
+182 VDVDVISDNE

-205 RLRYLLVRDEK
+205 RLRYRLVRDEK
-216 TGKWVVDDVYIKKQ
+216 SGKWVVDDVYIKKQ

-236 TRAVTELMD
+236 TRAVSELMD

-252 FIDAWDTGS
+252 FIDAWDSGS
-261 RSSILR
+261 RSDILR

-287 LAKQTIGDRADSKIR
+287 LAKQAIGDRAESKVR
-302 PEAQMDEDVALVR
+302 PEAQMDEDVALVK

-327 TKIRD
+327 TKVRD

-367 DSYSVGDKKKLKT
+367 NSYSTGDKKNLKT
-380 VTMKTFFENSLE
+380 VTMKSFFENSLE

-424 ATENDLV
+424 ATDDELV

-438 EGEDSTTAAQ
+438 EGEDSNTQAK
-448 YLIDDVTIYEIDGNQ
+448 YLVDDVTIYEIDGNQ
-463 EKRLSAMF
+463 EKRLSALF

-490 TVQMMSTP
+490 TVKMMSTSD
-498 EFKQRVWDRVDERL
+498 FKQRVWQRIDEPL

-517 MPEIENASPKIL
+517 MPEIENAKPKIL

-545 SRALVYVLQDH
+545 SRALVYILQDRD
-556 EGELLVKD
+556 GELLVKD
-564 VLLPVSGRPNSLCKT
+564 VLLPVSGRPNSLSKT
-579 LETMVPVVQFANALS
+579 LEAMVPVLQFANSLS
-594 AQSIDDLRQLSSRDL
+594 QQNIESLQQVSSRDL
-609 NRKVWHR
+609 NRKVWH
-616 AKQLPSIGLKPHEH
+616 KSEQIPSIGLRPHEH

-641 DDLAL
+641 DDLAI
-646 VGLGDDQYGAKVRLV
+646 VGLGDDQYGARVRLI
-661 REGERF
+661 REGDRF
-667 VVDDVKMIAGSEIR
+667 VVDDVKLVAGSEIK
-681 QRIDLKEAMQFEL
+681 QRIDLKGAMQFEI

-699 QASTQQ
+699 QSTTQAQR

>member
-1 MTILE
+1 
-6 RDLRLDPFS
+6 
-15 LICDKARPIRSLLP
+15 
-29 VSLAAARPQACF
+29 
-41 GQSNYPTQT
+41 
-50 ITELLETFRQ
+50 
-60 CRCVFAERSFR
+60 
-71 IAFVKTR
+71 
-78 HAVLLSANPFAI
+78 
-90 TPKSSVPMNLRLT
+90 MNLRLT

-124 ANMVESRTIA
+124 ANLVESRTIA

-171 VLRIPKGDVEI
+171 VLRIPKGDIEI
-182 VDVDHISDTE
+182 VDVDRISDTE

-205 RLRYLLVRDEK
+205 RLRYRLVRDEE

-252 FIDAWDTGS
+252 FIAAWDTGS

-287 LAKQTIGDRADSKIR
+287 LAKQAIGDRADSKVR

-346 KDHISSVKQMA
+346 KEHISSIKQMA
-357 TVLRSASVFL
+357 TVLHSASVFL
-367 DSYSVGDKKKLKT
+367 DSYSVGNKRKLKT
-380 VTMKTFFENSLE
+380 VTMKSFFENSLE

-424 ATENDLV
+424 ATEHELV
-431 KLSLSKV
+431 KLSLSKI
-438 EGEDSTTAAQ
+438 EGEDSNTAAK
-448 YLIDDVTIYEIDGNQ
+448 YLVDDVTIYEIDGNQ

-481 EALSLRELQ
+481 EALSLRELE
-490 TVQMMSTP
+490 TVKMMSTP
-498 EFKQRVWDRVDERL
+498 EFKQRVWHRVDEPL

-517 MPEIENASPKIL
+517 MPEIENAKPKIL

-545 SRALVYVLQDH
+545 SRALVYVLQDRD
-556 EGELLVKD
+556 GELLVND

-594 AQSIDDLRQLSSRDL
+594 IQSIDHLRQLSSRDL

-699 QASTQQ
+699 QASAQQ

>member
-1 MTILE
+1 
-6 RDLRLDPFS
+6 
-15 LICDKARPIRSLLP
+15 
-29 VSLAAARPQACF
+29 
-41 GQSNYPTQT
+41 
-50 ITELLETFRQ
+50 
-60 CRCVFAERSFR
+60 
-71 IAFVKTR
+71 
-78 HAVLLSANPFAI
+78 
-90 TPKSSVPMNLRLT
+90 MNLRLT
-103 DSGHRLAAIACL
+103 DSGHRLAACL
-115 ALPFAFSGC
+115 TCLTLPILFSGC
-124 ANMVESRTIA
+124 AHMVESRTIA

-162 HEDSVKDFS
+162 HEDSVKDFQ
-171 VLRIPKGDVEI
+171 VLRMPKGDIEI
-182 VDVDHISDTE
+182 VDVDHISDNE

-205 RLRYLLVRDEK
+205 RLRYRLVRDEK

-273 GTLLGSLPDEYLMR
+273 GALLGSLPDEYLMR
-287 LAKQTIGDRADSKIR
+287 LAKQAIGDRADSKVR

-338 LAVESRKD
+338 LAVESHKD

-380 VTMKTFFENSLE
+380 VTMKSFFDKTLA

-424 ATENDLV
+424 ATENELV
-431 KLSLSKV
+431 KLSLSKI
-438 EGEDSTTAAQ
+438 EGEDSKTAAQ
-448 YLIDDVTIYEIDGNQ
+448 YLVDDVTIYEIDGNQ
-463 EKRLSAMF
+463 EKRLSALF

-498 EFKQRVWDRVDERL
+498 EFKQRVWNRVDEPL

-545 SRALVYVLQDH
+545 SRALVYVLQDR
-556 EGELLVKD
+556 EGELLVND

-594 AQSIDDLRQLSSRDL
+594 AQSIDHLRQLSSRDL

-641 DDLAL
+641 DDLAI
-646 VGLGDDQYGAKVRLV
+646 VGLGDDQYGARVKLV

-667 VVDDVKMIAGSEIR
+667 VVDDVKLIAGSEIR
-681 QRIDLKEAMQFEL
+681 QRIDLKQAMQFEI

-699 QASTQQ
+699 QASTQR

>member
-1 MTILE
+1 
-6 RDLRLDPFS
+6 
-15 LICDKARPIRSLLP
+15 
-29 VSLAAARPQACF
+29 
-41 GQSNYPTQT
+41 
-50 ITELLETFRQ
+50 
-60 CRCVFAERSFR
+60 
-71 IAFVKTR
+71 
-78 HAVLLSANPFAI
+78 
-90 TPKSSVPMNLRLT
+90 MNLRLT
-103 DSGHRLAAIACL
+103 ESGHCLAAFACL

-124 ANMVESRTIA
+124 ANLVESRTIA
-134 AFSEALQEED
+134 AFSEALQKED

-205 RLRYLLVRDEK
+205 RLRYRLVRDEK

-230 KNGVES
+230 KNGVSS

-252 FIDAWDTGS
+252 FIEAWDAGS
-261 RSSILR
+261 RSDILR
-267 MADPEF
+267 MADPEL
-273 GTLLGSLPDEYLMR
+273 GSLLGSLPDAYLMR
-287 LAKQTIGDRADSKIR
+287 LAKQAIRDRAESKVR
-302 PEAQMDEDVALVR
+302 PEAQMDEDVALVK
-315 LPGKSGQMIISF
+315 LPGKSGQMLISF

-367 DSYSVGDKKKLKT
+367 DSYSAGDKKKLKT
-380 VTMKTFFENSLE
+380 VTMKSFFENSLE
-392 PAILSTVQLPTAS
+392 PAILSSVQLPTAT

-424 ATENDLV
+424 ATNDELV

-438 EGEDSTTAAQ
+438 EGEDSTSAVK
-448 YLIDDVTIYEIDGNQ
+448 YLVDDVTIYEIDGNQ
-463 EKRLSAMF
+463 EKRLSALF
-471 LSHAM
+471 LAHAM

-481 EALSLRELQ
+481 EALSLRELD
-490 TVQMMSTP
+490 TVRMMSTS
-498 EFKQRVWDRVDERL
+498 EFHDRVWQRIDEPL
-512 MMQLP
+512 LMQLP
-517 MPEIENASPKIL
+517 MPEIENAKPKIL

-545 SRALVYVLQDH
+545 SRALVYVLQDTD
-556 EGELLVKD
+556 GELLVKD
-564 VLLPVSGRPNSLCKT
+564 VLLPVSGRPNSLRKT
-579 LETMVPVVQFANALS
+579 LEAMVPVTQFANSLSQRNISAL
-594 AQSIDDLRQLSSRDL
+594 QQLSSRDL
-609 NRKVWHR
+609 NRKVWHK

-630 FAVPLMSLDMN
+630 FAVAMTSLEMS
-641 DDLAL
+641 DDLAI
-646 VGLGDDQYGAKVRLV
+646 VGLGDDQYGARVRLV

-667 VVDDVKMIAGSEIR
+667 VVDDVRLIAGAELR
-681 QRIDLKEAMQFEL
+681 QRIQLKEAMQFEI

-699 QASTQQ
+699 QTTSTR

>member
-1 MTILE
+1 
-6 RDLRLDPFS
+6 
-15 LICDKARPIRSLLP
+15 
-29 VSLAAARPQACF
+29 
-41 GQSNYPTQT
+41 
-50 ITELLETFRQ
+50 
-60 CRCVFAERSFR
+60 
-71 IAFVKTR
+71 
-78 HAVLLSANPFAI
+78 
-90 TPKSSVPMNLRLT
+90 MNLRLT

-124 ANMVESRTIA
+124 ANLVESRTIA

-171 VLRIPKGDVEI
+171 VLRIPKGDIEI
-182 VDVDHISDTE
+182 VDVDRISDTE

-205 RLRYLLVRDEK
+205 RLRYRLVRDEE

-252 FIDAWDTGS
+252 FIAAWDTGS

-287 LAKQTIGDRADSKIR
+287 LAKQAIGDRADSKVR

-346 KDHISSVKQMA
+346 KEHISSVKQMA
-357 TVLRSASVFL
+357 TVLHSASVFL
-367 DSYSVGDKKKLKT
+367 DSYSVGNKRKLKT
-380 VTMKTFFENSLE
+380 VTMKSFFENSLE

-424 ATENDLV
+424 ATEHELV
-431 KLSLSKV
+431 KLSLSKI
-438 EGEDSTTAAQ
+438 EGEDSNTAAK
-448 YLIDDVTIYEIDGNQ
+448 YLVDDVTIYEIDGNQ

-481 EALSLRELQ
+481 EALSLRELE
-490 TVQMMSTP
+490 TVKMMSTP
-498 EFKQRVWDRVDERL
+498 EFKQRVWHRVDEPL

-517 MPEIENASPKIL
+517 MPEIENAKPKIL

-545 SRALVYVLQDH
+545 SRALVYVLQDRD
-556 EGELLVKD
+556 GELLVND

-594 AQSIDDLRQLSSRDL
+594 IQSIDHLRQLSSRDL

-699 QASTQQ
+699 QASAQQ

>member
-1 MTILE
+1 
-6 RDLRLDPFS
+6 
-15 LICDKARPIRSLLP
+15 
-29 VSLAAARPQACF
+29 
-41 GQSNYPTQT
+41 
-50 ITELLETFRQ
+50 
-60 CRCVFAERSFR
+60 
-71 IAFVKTR
+71 
-78 HAVLLSANPFAI
+78 
-90 TPKSSVPMNLRLT
+90 MNLRLT
-103 DSGHRLAAIACL
+103 DSGHRLAAIAYL

>member
-1 MTILE
+1 
-6 RDLRLDPFS
+6 
-15 LICDKARPIRSLLP
+15 
-29 VSLAAARPQACF
+29 
-41 GQSNYPTQT
+41 
-50 ITELLETFRQ
+50 
-60 CRCVFAERSFR
+60 
-71 IAFVKTR
+71 
-78 HAVLLSANPFAI
+78 
-90 TPKSSVPMNLRLT
+90 MNLRINEFE
-103 DSGHRLAAIACL
+103 HRLAVVVCL

-124 ANMVESRTIA
+124 ANLVESRTIA

-182 VDVDHISDTE
+182 VDIDHISDTE
-192 KRVTGQIGKSKSR
+192 KRVTAQIGNSKSR

-230 KNGVES
+230 QNGVES

-245 LVTTVRE
+245 LITTVRE
-252 FIDAWDTGS
+252 FIDAWDAGS

-273 GTLLGSLPDEYLMR
+273 GALLGSLPDEYLMR
-287 LAKQTIGDRADSKIR
+287 LAKQVIGDRADSKVR

-332 QWLISD
+332 EWLISD

-346 KDHISSVKQMA
+346 KEHISSAKQMA

-367 DSYSVGDKKKLKT
+367 DSYSTGDKKKLKT

-392 PAILSTVQLPTAS
+392 PAILSTVHLPTAS
-405 QAASTYQVKL
+405 QAAATYQVKL

-424 ATENDLV
+424 ATETDLV

-438 EGEDSTTAAQ
+438 EGEDSTTAAK
-448 YLIDDVTIYEIDGNQ
+448 YLVDDVTIYEIDGNQ
-463 EKRLSAMF
+463 EKRLSALF
-471 LSHAM
+471 LSHAI

-481 EALSLRELQ
+481 EALSLRDLQ
-490 TVQMMSTP
+490 TVRMLSTP
-498 EFKQRVWDRVDERL
+498 EFKQRVWSRVDEPL
-512 MMQLP
+512 LMQLP

-545 SRALVYVLQDH
+545 SRALVYVLQDR
-556 EGELLVKD
+556 EGELLVQD

-579 LETMVPVVQFANALS
+579 LEAMAPVIQFANALS
-594 AQSIDDLRQLSSRDL
+594 TRSIDHLQQLSSRDL

-616 AKQLPSIGLKPHEH
+616 AKQIPSVGLTPHEH
-630 FAVPLMSLDMN
+630 FAVPLMSLEMN
-641 DDLAL
+641 DDLAIM
-646 VGLGDDQYGAKVRLV
+646 GLGDDQYGATVRLI

-667 VVDDVKMIAGSEIR
+667 VVDDVKLIAGAEVR
-681 QRIDLKEAMQFEL
+681 QRIDLKEAMQFEI

-699 QASTQQ
+699 PVSSQQ

>member
-1 MTILE
+1 
-6 RDLRLDPFS
+6 
-15 LICDKARPIRSLLP
+15 
-29 VSLAAARPQACF
+29 
-41 GQSNYPTQT
+41 
-50 ITELLETFRQ
+50 
-60 CRCVFAERSFR
+60 
-71 IAFVKTR
+71 
-78 HAVLLSANPFAI
+78 
-90 TPKSSVPMNLRLT
+90 MNLRLT
-103 DSGHRLAAIACL
+103 ETGHRLAALGCL
-115 ALPFAFSGC
+115 ALPIAFSGC
-124 ANMVESRTIA
+124 ANLVESRTIA
-134 AFSEALQEED
+134 AFSEALEEED

-162 HEDSVKDFS
+162 HENSVKDFS
-171 VLRIPKGDVEI
+171 VLQIPKGDVEI
-182 VDVDHISDTE
+182 IDVDYISDDE

-205 RLRYLLVRDEK
+205 RLRYRLVRDEK

-230 KNGVES
+230 KNGISS

-252 FIDAWDTGS
+252 FIHAWDSGS
-261 RSSILR
+261 RSDILR

-273 GTLLGSLPDEYLMR
+273 GTLLGSLPEAYLLR
-287 LAKQTIGDRADSKIR
+287 LAKQAIGDRAESKVR
-302 PEAQMDEDVALVR
+302 PVAQMDEDVALVK

-332 QWLISD
+332 RWLISD

-357 TVLRSASVFL
+357 TVLRSAAVFL
-367 DSYSVGDKKKLKT
+367 NSYSTGDKKTLKT
-380 VTMKTFFENSLE
+380 VTMKSFFENSLE
-392 PAILSTVQLPTAS
+392 PAILSTVQLPTDS

-424 ATENDLV
+424 ATDDELV
-431 KLSLSKV
+431 KLSLLRI
-438 EGEDSTTAAQ
+438 EGEDSNTAVK
-448 YLIDDVTIYEIDGNQ
+448 YLVDDVTIYEIDGNQ
-463 EKRLSAMF
+463 EKRLSALF

-490 TVQMMSTP
+490 TVRMMSTAD
-498 EFKQRVWDRVDERL
+498 FKQRVWQRIDEPL

-517 MPEIENASPKIL
+517 MPEIENAKPKIL
-529 TTVFMGA
+529 TSVFMGA

-545 SRALVYVLQDH
+545 SRALVYVLQDRD
-556 EGELLVKD
+556 GKLLVKD

-579 LETMVPVVQFANALS
+579 LETMVPVIQFANSLSQRNIEAL
-594 AQSIDDLRQLSSRDL
+594 QQFSSRDL
-609 NRKVWHR
+609 NRKVWHK
-616 AKQLPSIGLKPHEH
+616 AKQIPSIGLRLHEH

-641 DDLAL
+641 DDLAI
-646 VGLGDDQYGAKVRLV
+646 VGLGDDQYGARVRLI
-661 REGERF
+661 REGDRF
-667 VVDDVKMIAGSEIR
+667 VVDDVKLVAGSEIK

-699 QASTQQ
+699 